1 VPMQPQT
8 ARAPIV
14 NEPIYRISDEEL
26 LELNAV
32 SKWYR
37 FERDADGSLIV
48 SPPTGSE
55 TSARNA
61 ELTHQVAT
69 WNEHH
74 GHGTV
79 FDSNGGF
86 VPPNSSMRAP
96 DTSWVCRRRWAQV
109 PTEERRSFAHLAPD
123 LVIELVSQSDK
134 HKRLEEA
141 RKKVKTFVDGGSK
154 VSLILDPYRNVVETS
169 GTDLLP
175 PELPAAVIEIP
186 VELLEG
192 AGAPL
197 VLDVPRIFAAAA

>member
-1 VPMQPQT
+1 MQPQ
-8 ARAPIV
+8 AVPASIV
-14 NEPIYRISDEEL
+14 DEPLYRISDEEL

-32 SKWYR
+32 SQWYR

-48 SPPTGSE
+48 TPPTSSE

-61 ELTHQVAT
+61 ALTSQVWV
-69 WNEHH
+69 WNEAH

-86 VPPNSSMRAP
+86 VPPDSSMRAP
-96 DTSWVCRRRWAQV
+96 DTSWVGGRRWAEV
-109 PTEERRSFAHLAPD
+109 PAQERQGFAHLAPD
-123 LVIELVSQSDK
+123 LVIELVSKSDQ
-134 HKRLEEA
+134 HKRLEDA
-141 RKKVKTFVDGGSK
+141 RKKVKTFVDGGSR
-154 VSLILDPYRNVVETS
+154 VGLILDPYRNLVETS

-175 PELPAAVIEIP
+175 AELPAAVLEIP

-192 AGAPL
+192 ADAPL